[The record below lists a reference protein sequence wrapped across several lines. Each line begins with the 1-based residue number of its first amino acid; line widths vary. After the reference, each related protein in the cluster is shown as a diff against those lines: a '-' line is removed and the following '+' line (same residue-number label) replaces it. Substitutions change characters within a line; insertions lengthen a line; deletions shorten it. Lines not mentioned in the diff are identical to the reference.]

1 MGINDALRKAGAQQS
16 DLVLIANYEFN
27 FDDEGMYDSSVP

>member
-1 MGINDALRKAGAQQS
+1 MGINDVLRKAGVQQG

-27 FDDEGMYDSSVP
+27 FDDKGGYDSSVP